1 MQRFLDALRT
11 VPRIDAAE
19 WAQLGLVTRWAI
31 AARVAVLPMTALSAM
46 LGGLLA
52 QPRPISAP
60 AGRVGALWPLWF
72 APQAFAFN
80 RRFAGLLFLGVLL
93 QSAIVC
99 ETLRRTL

>member
-1 MQRFLDALRT
+1 
-11 VPRIDAAE
+11 
-19 WAQLGLVTRWAI
+19 
-31 AARVAVLPMTALSAM
+31 MTALSAM

-60 AGRVGALWPLWF
+60 TGRVGALWPLWF